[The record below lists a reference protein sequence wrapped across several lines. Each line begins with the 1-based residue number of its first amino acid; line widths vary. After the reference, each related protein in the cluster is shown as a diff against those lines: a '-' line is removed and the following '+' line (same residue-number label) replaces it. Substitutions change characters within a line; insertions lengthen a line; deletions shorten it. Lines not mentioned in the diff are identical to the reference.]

1 MSYLLMRKPINGPPL
16 GMRDYAAGGAGV
28 HAWGVVGGVLWGLGT
43 IANFVASYVPMIG
56 PATSFAMGE
65 GNTMISALWGVF
77 IWKEFKSATTR
88 VKILLG
94 LMFLFFLLG
103 LTSIALAPIIK

>member
-1 MSYLLMRKPINGPPL
+1 
-16 GMRDYAAGGAGV
+16 
-28 HAWGVVGGVLWGLGT
+28 
-43 IANFVASYVPMIG
+43 
-56 PATSFAMGE
+56 MGE

-77 IWKEFKSATTR
+77 IWKEFRGATPR
-88 VKILLG
+88 VKLLLG